1 MLNIAIYD
9 TSGTMKRVTKRC
21 NLFCSIDAK
30 PVESG
35 EYFYFLLKQNL
46 YMLRVLLAQDK
57 LGLQQ
62 VTSLSSMAWLPY
74 DFIQSE
80 VSITQLAAAFICCT
94 TGLNVGGKTRN
105 TGFHFLHVLL

>member
-30 PVESG
+30 PVESR
-35 EYFYFLLKQNL
+35 EYFSLLLKQNL
-46 YMLRVLLAQDK
+46 YMLCVLPAQDK

-62 VTSLSSMAWLPY
+62 VT
-74 DFIQSE
+74 
-80 VSITQLAAAFICCT
+80 
-94 TGLNVGGKTRN
+94 
-105 TGFHFLHVLL
+105 